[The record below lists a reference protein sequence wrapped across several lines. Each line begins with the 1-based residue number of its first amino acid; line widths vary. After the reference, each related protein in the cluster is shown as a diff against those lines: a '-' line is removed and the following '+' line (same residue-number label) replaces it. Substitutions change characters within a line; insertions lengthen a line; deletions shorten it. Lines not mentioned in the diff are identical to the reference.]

1 LATFP
6 DVRTSCHT
14 PLLLGERSKKAPGQ
28 SSLRHVFKCRHC
40 LPADSRKLQR
50 HAAVLADRRRQR
62 NSRQE
67 GVPRQVSHGLAP
79 RGFDGRSLTYG
90 VYQLGAQYPQWFKV
104 IGLEPGPGRRREL
117 VTCAQLLVRA
127 SAQA

>member
-1 LATFP
+1 
-6 DVRTSCHT
+6 
-14 PLLLGERSKKAPGQ
+14 LLGERSKKAPGQ
-28 SSLRHVFKCRHC
+28 SSLRHVFKRRHC
-40 LPADSRKLQR
+40 LSADSCACKLQR

-104 IGLEPGPGRRREL
+104 IGLEPGPRRRREL